1 MCICTAV
8 ELFTYKVEWRADVNI
23 NLTKRSILFYSLEI
37 KGYKRA
43 SFCGRKIT
51 SFNME
56 INVL

>member
-1 MCICTAV
+1 MRLCTAV

-43 SFCGRKIT
+43 GFYGRKIT